1 MRTAII
7 LSHTHV
13 ECTHRVRT
21 AVTLS
26 HTQIHTHMHEA
37 DAIVILYFTHSLYLS
52 VFQQHTLTNEAKIS
66 LPAVTP
72 RFFSRAFLLSHFLFL
87 SLFVSFCL
95 FSPFPPALLS
105 PSFGLF
111 RFLPRSL
118 PLSHTH
124 KHTHTLSTTRPR
136 SDSFTHPPTH
146 PHRWTKQ
153 RHG

>member
-1 MRTAII
+1 VRTAII

-21 AVTLS
+21 AVTFS
-26 HTQIHTHMHEA
+26 ATQIHTHMHEA

-52 VFQQHTLTNEAKIS
+52 VFQRHTLTNEAKIS
-66 LPAVTP
+66 LQAVTP

-87 SLFVSFCL
+87 SLFS
-95 FSPFPPALLS
+95 FPPRPSLALS
-105 PSFGLF
+105 RSFSF
-111 RFLPRSL
+111 YPSL
-118 PLSHTH
+118 PPSVTRT

-146 PHRWTKQ
+146 THRWTKQ